1 MVLKQKWRYDT
12 NSLGSQGIGQWAA
25 HALVASTGIAWY
37 WRNMM
42 VIWYQF
48 SREGIGQLRLRL
60 WQFLL
65 LVQWKLVT
73 AVQESATPPLPA
85 AITFQKLRKNSF
97 ISKS

>member
-1 MVLKQKWRYDT
+1 MTLH
-12 NSLGSQGIGQWAA
+12 GIETKMEIWYQFSWEPVYWAA

-85 AITFQKLRKNSF
+85 AITF
-97 ISKS
+97 